1 MARVGLRICLL
12 LLLTSG
18 VDSLYS
24 TDSTMDTEEFDDK
37 LTQLYLTRKYDEVA
51 DNCTEDVGL
60 NWNIPEFNLE
70 SMQSNRPMYPWTEV
84 VPEDSICW
92 YCGEPA
98 DCECAMCGRASY
110 CDGDCLSIHWR
121 QHKQSCR
128 LLRPKDRVDGPMPPR
143 ANSSAIACAYP
154 LDDPHAKKVM
164 ERMNPWCLE
173 WVPEDPDALTYVAPV
188 EGQVDLNNLLDTRA
202 VFLQRQRRSA
212 ILTGRNTEKAERAY
226 HASRMGR
233 RADKRGGGQGPPK
246 SPQKPPQERY
256 SHLVAAGGRTG
267 HRFPQLNFRKP
278 SSSY

>member
-84 VPEDSICW
+84 VPEDSIC
-92 YCGEPA
+92 
-98 DCECAMCGRASY
+98 
-110 CDGDCLSIHWR
+110 IHWR

-173 WVPEDPDALTYVAPV
+173 WVPEDPDALTYVAP
-188 EGQVDLNNLLDTRA
+188 GT
-202 VFLQRQRRSA
+202 
-212 ILTGRNTEKAERAY
+212 
-226 HASRMGR
+226 
-233 RADKRGGGQGPPK
+233 P
-246 SPQKPPQERY
+246 
-256 SHLVAAGGRTG
+256 
-267 HRFPQLNFRKP
+267 RKLKEHTM
-278 SSSY
+278 